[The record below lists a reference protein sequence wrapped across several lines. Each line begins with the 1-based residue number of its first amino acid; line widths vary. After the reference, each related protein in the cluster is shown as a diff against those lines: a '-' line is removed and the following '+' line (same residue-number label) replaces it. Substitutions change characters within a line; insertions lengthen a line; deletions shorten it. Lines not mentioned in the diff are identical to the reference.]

1 MRSRTAEVAA
11 IQRAVH
17 LARDARPPIF
27 VDDEVLALLSPAV
40 RLWLRL
46 PAAGWRPPYLFRDR
60 AQNAE
65 ARMRAQIVV
74 RARYAEDRLERAL
87 AQGVTQYLILAA
99 GLDTFAL
106 RRRELGRRLRVFEID
121 RPDTQRWKRD
131 RLRGRIPSHLRFVAV
146 DFEQEGVAE
155 ALRRSTFDPRHPA
168 FVSWLGTTYYL
179 SREAILGT
187 LASLRSVLA
196 PGSELVLDYWSKD
209 CGPHR
214 EDRWLLAG
222 VRLAVAMQREAM
234 KSFFTPRQ
242 IEREIAALG
251 LEILQNASPDAQ
263 RQLYLAGRTDGLDV
277 PDFAHLLHLRFP

>member
-1 MRSRTAEVAA
+1 MRSRTAEAAA
-11 IQRAVH
+11 IQRAMH
-17 LARDARPPIF
+17 LSRDDRPPIF

-46 PAAGWRPPYLFRDR
+46 PAAGRRPPSLFGDPAQR
-60 AQNAE
+60 AV

-74 RARYAEDRLERAL
+74 RARYAEDRLDRAV
-87 AQGVTQYLILAA
+87 AQGTAQYLILAA

-106 RRRELGRRLRVFEID
+106 RRRELGGRLRVFEID
-121 RPDTQRWKRD
+121 HPDTQRWKRG
-131 RLRGRIPSHLRFVAV
+131 RLRGRIPSNLRFVAV
-146 DFEQEGVAE
+146 DFERESVAE
-155 ALRRSTFDPRHPA
+155 ALRRSRFDPRLPA

-209 CGPHR
+209 PPLDAR
-214 EDRWLLAG
+214 ARWLLAG
-222 VRLAVAMQREAM
+222 VQLMVAMQREPM

-242 IEREIAALG
+242 IEREIAGLG
-251 LEILQNASPDAQ
+251 LQILQHATPADQ
-263 RQLYLAGRTDGLDV
+263 RAAYLGGRTDALDV
-277 PDFAHLLHLRFP
+277 PDFAYLLHLRFP